1 MRQGAGR
8 SLAPPG
14 QGNTPAG
21 DSSTLDVADLEE
33 TEDGF
38 KIIICRSKTDQE
50 GHGET
55 IAIPRG
61 VTTAARCLAPTLM
74 SSPRVRIPMAAT
86 IGRIPGWGNPGRSD
100 LPLWA
105 TLIAFS
111 PR

>member
-50 GHGET
+50 
-55 IAIPRG
+55 AY
-61 VTTAARCLAPTLM
+61 
-74 SSPRVRIPMAAT
+74 VRDA
-86 IGRIPGWGNPGRSD
+86 D
-100 LPLWA
+100 LFRDAGAGL
-105 TLIAFS
+105 L
-111 PR
+111 